1 VKFTR
6 LRLTGFKS
14 FVDPTELAIE
24 EGLTGIVGP
33 NGCGKSNVVEALRWV
48 MGETSA
54 KSLRGKG
61 MEDVIFSGTANR
73 PERNMAEVVLC
84 ADNSDRTAPPH
95 FNESDDL
102 EISRRIEREAGSAYR
117 VNGLDVRM
125 RDVQT
130 LFADLSTGAHST
142 AMVRQGQI
150 SQIINAKPQDR
161 RKILEEAAGIS
172 GLHSRRHQAELRLKA
187 AESNILRVDDVLQQ
201 LEQQLASL
209 KRQARQANRYKN
221 LSGLIREAEAIFLHL
236 RWTDAEAASNKA
248 AEQLHTIEGDV
259 ATCTGAVAAANS
271 AQEQAAEK
279 LPALREEEAKAA
291 AALHRLTVERD
302 QLDAE
307 EERARAQIAKLE
319 ALLAHIAEDLSR
331 ETERVKDSDEVID
344 RLSTEAREIR
354 EAAEGQEANAKQL
367 ESAAASARAGLGGNE
382 ARLDELTRE
391 LADKEAA
398 RTALTREISQFEN
411 QAAQVTEELA
421 HTREELTT
429 LEREGADPEVLAA
442 ANGKHEDAAAAQTH
456 AERLAQEAE
465 EAHKVASAAER
476 EAREVLSRENE
487 RVGAIKAEAKALS
500 DLLSGDA
507 DAGLWPKLIDKVT
520 VEPGYEKALGAAL
533 GDDLEAPDD
542 DAAPVHWRNLGELHG
557 GIGLPDG
564 VSPLSSRVQAPGAL
578 GRALS
583 QIGIVSRD
591 RGAALQSQLKPGQRL
606 VSTEGDFWRW
616 DGFTAAAEAPTA
628 AAQRLAQRNRLAD
641 LDATI
646 AEEDAKLRDIRER
659 YHALR
664 TAGEDAAARETETR
678 KALREA
684 QAATNAAR
692 DALAEAERTA
702 NRHAARLAALREAET
717 RLLATQERA
726 AEGLAE
732 ARDALAGMDDID
744 TIRTQIVEARE
755 ATAEARNAYTQAQAA
770 FDAHRREV
778 ETQTARLSGI
788 ESEIADWTRRRD
800 AARGQITSLEERKAA
815 ALSEREAA
823 EQIPLAVAEKRKA
836 LLGAFEAAEKERGEA
851 GDHLAA
857 AEAHLKIADEA
868 LRTAQSALSEARES
882 RARIEATLEGAKGR
896 QEEIADRIKEVL
908 GCTPDKVLEAG
919 NVEVK
924 GDFPEL
930 DKIESRVERL
940 KRERENMGAVN
951 LRADQES
958 EEVGAQLEQLSSERQ
973 ELEEAIAKLRQ
984 GISTLN
990 KEGRERLLGAFE
1002 TVGQNFERLFT
1013 ELFGGGTAQLRLVE
1027 SEDPLEAGLEI
1038 FARPPGKR
1046 LQSMSLLSG
1055 GEQALTA
1062 MALIFAVFLVNP
1074 APICVLDEVDAPL
1087 DDANVERFCN
1097 LLTEIKGETGTRFLI
1112 ITHHAL
1118 TMSRMDRLFGVTMA
1132 ERGVS
1137 QLVSLDLA
1145 SAEELAATG

>member
-1 VKFTR
+1 MKFTR

-24 EGLTGIVGP
+24 EGLTGVVGP

-48 MGETSA
+48 MGETSP

-61 MEDVIFSGTANR
+61 MEDVIFSGTSSR
-73 PERNMAEVVLC
+73 PERNMAEVVLS
-84 ADNSDRTAPPH
+84 ADNSDRSAPSQ

-102 EISRRIEREAGSAYR
+102 EISRRIERDAGSAYR

-142 AMVRQGQI
+142 ALVRQGQI

-187 AESNILRVDDVLQQ
+187 AETNILRVDDVLQQ
-201 LEQQLASL
+201 LEQQLSSL

-221 LSGLIREAEAIFLHL
+221 LSGLIREAEATFLHL
-236 RWTDAEAASNKA
+236 RWTDAEAAAERA
-248 AEQLHTIEGDV
+248 ATQLRDTEGEV
-259 ATCTGAVAAANS
+259 RTRTGAVATANT
-271 AQEQAAEK
+271 AQENAAQK

-307 EERARAQIAKLE
+307 EERAKAQISKLA
-319 ALLAHIAEDLSR
+319 ALLAQIGEDLAR
-331 ETERVKDSDEVID
+331 ETDRVADSDEVIG
-344 RLSTEAREIR
+344 RLEGEATEIR
-354 EAAEGQEANAKQL
+354 DAAQAQEASAKEL
-367 ESAAASARAGLGGNE
+367 ESKAASARAGLGGNE

-391 LADKEAA
+391 LADLEAS
-398 RTALTREISQFEN
+398 RTALAKEISQYEN
-411 QAAQVTEELA
+411 QAAQVTEELGS
-421 HTREELTT
+421 TREELTQ

-442 ANGKHEDAAAAQTH
+442 STEASDRAAAVQ
-456 AERLAQEAE
+456 REAE
-465 EAHKVASAAER
+465 ETAQQAEEAREKASIAER
-476 EAREVLSRENE
+476 EAREQLSRETE
-487 RVGAIKAEAKALS
+487 RVGALKAEAKALS
-500 DLLSGDA
+500 DLLKGEDDA
-507 DAGLWPKLIDKVT
+507 DLWPKLIDKVD
-520 VEPGYEKALGAAL
+520 VEPGFEKALGAAI
-533 GDDLEAPDD
+533 GDDLEATDD
-542 DAAPVHWRNLGELHG
+542 SAAPVHWRDLGAYPESLS
-557 GIGLPDG
+557 LPG
-564 VSPLSSRVQAPGAL
+564 SAKPLGQYVKAPHAL
-578 GRALS
+578 ARRLS
-583 QIGIVSRD
+583 QVGIVSRSE
-591 RGAALQSQLKPGQRL
+591 GASLQAELTVGQRL
-606 VSTEGDFWRW
+606 VSKEGDLWRW

-628 AAQRLAQRNRLAD
+628 AAQRLAQRNRLAH
-641 LDATI
+641 LDAQI
-646 AEEDAKLRDIRER
+646 ANDDETLRTIRER
-659 YHALR
+659 YHELR
-664 TAGEDAAARETETR
+664 TAAEQTGQSENDAR
-678 KALREA
+678 KAMREA
-684 QAATNAAR
+684 QAAATQAREAA
-692 DALAEAERTA
+692 AEAERKA
-702 NRHAARLAALREAET
+702 NKHAARLAALREAET
-717 RLLATQERA
+717 RLVTTQEKTANGLSEARSA
-726 AEGLAE
+726 LEGLSNIE
-732 ARDALAGMDDID
+732 AL
-744 TIRTQIVEARE
+744 RTQIAEARE
-755 ATAEARNAYTQAQAA
+755 ATAEARETYTKAQAA

-788 ESEIADWTRRRD
+788 ESDIAEWSRRRD
-800 AARGQITSLEERKAA
+800 TAKGQIASLEDRKEAALTEKAA
-815 ALSEREAA
+815 AEE
-823 EQIPLAVAEKRKA
+823 IPAKVEEKRQA
-836 LLGAFEAAEKERGEA
+836 LLGAFEAAEKERG
-851 GDHLAA
+851 LAA
-857 AEAHLKIADEA
+857 DRLASAEGELKIADEA
-868 LRTAQSALSEARES
+868 LRTAQTALGESREA

-896 QEEIADRIKEVL
+896 QDEIADRIREVL
-908 GCTPDKVLEAG
+908 GCTPDKALEAG
-919 NVEVK
+919 NVEIK
-924 GDFPEL
+924 GEFPPL
-930 DKIESRVERL
+930 DKIEARVERL

-951 LRADQES
+951 LRADQEA
-958 EEVGAQLEQLSSERQ
+958 EEVGTELERMSGERH

-1002 TVGQNFERLFT
+1002 TVGENFERLFT
-1013 ELFGGGTAQLRLVE
+1013 QLFGGGMAQLRLVE
-1027 SEDPLEAGLEI
+1027 SDDPLEAGLEI

-1097 LLTEIKGETGTRFLI
+1097 LLDEIKGETGTRFLI

-1137 QLVSLDLA
+1137 QLVSVDLA

>member
-1 VKFTR
+1 MKFTR

-24 EGLTGIVGP
+24 DGLTGIVGP

-73 PERNMAEVVLC
+73 PERNMAEVVLS
-84 ADNSDRTAPPH
+84 ADNSDRSAPSH
-95 FNESDDL
+95 FNESDEL

-142 AMVRQGQI
+142 ALVRQGQI

-187 AESNILRVDDVLQQ
+187 AETNLLRVDDVLQQ

-221 LSGLIREAEAIFLHL
+221 LSGLIREAEATFLHL
-236 RWTDAEAASNKA
+236 RWTDAEAAAEKA
-248 AEQLHTIEGDV
+248 ASQLRDIEGDV
-259 ATCTGAVAAANS
+259 VTRTSALASANT
-271 AQEQAAEK
+271 AQEQMAEK
-279 LPALREEEAKAA
+279 LPALREDEAKAA

-307 EERARAQIAKLE
+307 EERARAQIAKLV
-319 ALLAHIAEDLSR
+319 ALLSQISEDLSR
-331 ETERVKDSDEVID
+331 ETERVKDSDEVIQ
-344 RLSTEAREIR
+344 RLEGDAREIN
-354 EAAEGQEANAKQL
+354 EAAEGQEARAKEL
-367 ESAAASARAGLGGNE
+367 ESAAASERAGLGGNE

-398 RTALTREISQFEN
+398 RTALSKEISQFEN
-411 QAAQVTEELA
+411 QATQVTEELG

-429 LEREGADPEVLAA
+429 LEREGVDPEALAESIGV
-442 ANGKHEDAAAAQTH
+442 NETAAQVQ
-456 AERLAQEAE
+456 LEAE
-465 EAHKVASAAER
+465 QIAQVAEDTQKTASAAER
-476 EAREVLSRENE
+476 EARDELTRENE
-487 RVGAIKAEAKALS
+487 QVGALKAEAKALA
-500 DLLSGDA
+500 DLLKGD
-507 DAGLWPKLIDKVT
+507 DEAGLWPKLINKVT
-520 VEPGYEKALGAAL
+520 VEAGYEKALGAAL

-542 DAAPVHWRNLGELHG
+542 DAAPVHWRNLGEISHG
-557 GIGLPDG
+557 TALPDG
-564 VSPLSSRVQAPGAL
+564 ATPLRQFVQAPGAL
-578 GRALS
+578 ARRLN
-583 QIGIVSRD
+583 QIGIVSREQ
-591 RGAALQSQLKPGQRL
+591 GATLQSQLKVGQRL
-606 VSTEGDFWRW
+606 VSTEGDLWRW
-616 DGFTAAAEAPTA
+616 DGFIAAAEATTP
-628 AAQRLAQRNRLAD
+628 AAQRLAQRNRIAD
-641 LDATI
+641 LDAQI
-646 AEEDAKLRDIRER
+646 AEDDAKLRIIRER
-659 YHALR
+659 YHELR
-664 TAGEDAAARETETR
+664 TAAEDAAQKETEAR
-678 KALREA
+678 KAMREA
-684 QAATNAAR
+684 QAGAGQAR
-692 DALAEAERTA
+692 EALAEAERTA

-717 RLLATQERA
+717 RLVSTQEKA
-726 AEGLAE
+726 ASGLAE
-732 ARDALAGMDDID
+732 ARAALAAMEDID
-744 TIRTQIVEARE
+744 ILRNQIIEARE
-755 ATAEARNAYTQAQAA
+755 ATAEARNAYTQAQTA
-770 FDAHRREV
+770 FDAHKREV
-778 ETQTARLSGI
+778 ESQTARLSGI
-788 ESEIADWTRRRD
+788 QTETDEWSRRREN
-800 AARGQITSLEERKAA
+800 ARGQIASLEERKTNALTEKETAA
-815 ALSEREAA
+815 T
-823 EQIPLAVAEKRKA
+823 IPAQVAEKRKA

-851 GDHLAA
+851 GDRLAA
-857 AEAHLKIADEA
+857 AEADLKIADDA
-868 LRTAQSALSEARES
+868 MRNAQASLSEARES
-882 RARIEATLEGAKGR
+882 RARIEATLEGAHGR

-908 GCTPDKVLEAG
+908 GCTPDKALEAG
-919 NVEVK
+919 NVEIK
-924 GDFPEL
+924 GEFPPL
-930 DKIESRVERL
+930 DKIEARVERL

-951 LRADQES
+951 LRADQEA
-958 EEVGAQLEQLSSERQ
+958 EEVGAQLEQMASERQ

-1002 TVGQNFERLFT
+1002 TVSENFERLFT
-1013 ELFGGGTAQLRLVE
+1013 QLFGGGMAQMRLIE
-1027 SEDPLEAGLEI
+1027 SDDPLEAGLEI

-1074 APICVLDEVDAPL
+1074 APVCVLDEVDAPL